1 MSVEHGHVDITQ
13 SSHKF
18 KVGEVH
24 PLHGGMTTNLHDR
37 LYPML
42 NREVVDVWEVTE
54 RGRGQ

>member
-1 MSVEHGHVDITQ
+1 MEHGHVDITQ

-18 KVGEVH
+18 KVGGVH

-42 NREVVDVWEVTE
+42 NREVVDVWEVTGQ
-54 RGRGQ
+54 GRGQ